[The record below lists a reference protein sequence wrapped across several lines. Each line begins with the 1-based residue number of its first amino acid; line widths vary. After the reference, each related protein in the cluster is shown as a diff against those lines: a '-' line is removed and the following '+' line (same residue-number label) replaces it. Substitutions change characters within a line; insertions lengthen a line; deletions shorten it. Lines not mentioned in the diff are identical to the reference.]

1 MTAPS
6 HSDPTTLPAFEA
18 SGFTHTQAP
27 NPSWSF
33 GEPITATEAGR
44 KWAEEEKLGWKT
56 IEPAKEDRRKML
68 AFFHSAIAPRPIAF
82 VSSIAA
88 NGQENLAPF
97 SWFNQVCTD
106 PPVISISCATAPRH
120 KDTGTNI
127 RETRGF
133 TVNIISQPWVVQA
146 DCCSIDAPPE
156 VNEWALSGLTKEPSI
171 SVAPARV
178 KESAVSMECE
188 LLQHIEVKHPS
199 GGVAANL
206 ILATVKYVHIRNAV
220 LTERGTVDP
229 AKLLPVGRMGDITYA
244 KISNGFRVV
253 RPIWAEVKEECE
265 AKFGDAL

>member
-1 MTAPS
+1 M
-6 HSDPTTLPAFEA
+6 LPAFEA
-18 SGFTHTQAP
+18 AGFKYTQSP

-33 GEPITATEAGR
+33 GEPTTATEAGR
-44 KWAEEEKLGWKT
+44 NWAEEEKLGWKT
-56 IEPAKEDRRKML
+56 IEPAKEDPMAML
-68 AFFHSAIAPRPIAF
+68 AFFISAITPRPIAF

-106 PPVISISCATAPRH
+106 PPVISISFATVPRH

-133 TVNIISQPWVVQA
+133 TVNLVSEPWAVQA
-146 DCCSIDAPPE
+146 NCCAIDAPPE
-156 VNEWALSGLTKEPSI
+156 VNEWTLSGLTKEPSI

-199 GGVAANL
+199 GEVAANH
-206 ILATVKYVHIRNAV
+206 ILATIKYIHIRNAV

-229 AKLLPVGRMGDITYA
+229 AKLRAVGRMGDISYA
-244 KISNGFRVV
+244 KVGNGFRTA
-253 RPIWAEVKEECE
+253 RPLWAEVKEDCE